1 MKIGLISDTHD
12 KLPPEIHKVF
22 AGVDLIIHAGDICK
36 EDIITEL
43 KTIAPVKAVYGNM
56 DRFPQVSSLNRI
68 DFLKVN
74 ELTICITHIVS
85 SPKSI
90 AYELFKM
97 NKKADVVVF
106 GHTHQIQQ
114 TLFNKILFVNPGSPS
129 QPRDGRGPS
138 AAILKIV
145 DNVPQVEFIFLNE
158 LS

>member
-12 KLPPEIHKVF
+12 NLPPEIHKVF

-138 AAILKIV
+138 VAILKIA
-145 DNVPQVEFIFLNE
+145 DNVPEVEFVFLNE